1 MEEKPNYWSVL
12 PANVRYDKDLKANE
26 KILYSEITS
35 LMNKDGYCYA
45 SNKYFASLYNVDHSV
60 ISRWVNHLVE
70 KGYLESELV
79 YKENSKEIAYRK
91 LTTPLLIKK
100 SIGIDYLVNTPIDYL
115 VKDNNKYIS
124 INNNNNNSSSNTIF
138 DFIEINFGRTLNP
151 IEYEVISKWEDNE
164 LTRYA
169 IKQAVLNNKYNIK
182 YINTILNNYKLNHI
196 TNIAE
201 AEEQEGKF
209 KNRYVAKRKNGLE
222 EFLNAPDWLDKDLQ
236 ETPMSEAELKNLQK
250 EFEEFV

>member
-1 MEEKPNYWSVL
+1 MLNKSTTIKNELGLLLIISSLTAEK
-12 PANVRYDKDLKANE
+12 
-26 KILYSEITS
+26 
-35 LMNKDGYCYA
+35 GYCYA
-45 SNKYFASLYNVDHSV
+45 GNEYFSKLFNVEQETISRKIKKLEDKKYITIDYKKRGCQILSREIRLTKISIDDYQKYQSTIDKNVKENNISNKN
-60 ISRWVNHLVE
+60 IS
-70 KGYLESELV
+70 
-79 YKENSKEIAYRK
+79 
-91 LTTPLLIKK
+91 
-100 SIGIDYLVNTPIDYL
+100 
-115 VKDNNKYIS
+115 NK
-124 INNNNNNSSSNTIF
+124 NNSSSNTIF

-209 KNRYVAKRKNGLE
+209 KNRYIAKKKNGLE
-222 EFLNAPDWLDKDLQ
+222 EFLN
-236 ETPMSEAELKNLQK
+236 E
-250 EFEEFV
+250 

>member
-1 MEEKPNYWSVL
+1 MNNGYSICFNEWAL
-12 PANVRYDKDLKANE
+12 DKDIKNE
-26 KILYSEITS
+26 LGLLLIISS
-35 LMNKDGYCYA
+35 LTAEKGYCYA
-45 SNKYFASLYNVDHSV
+45 SNKYLASLFETTEET
-60 ISRWVNHLVE
+60 ISRKIKTLQDKNYITVE
-70 KGYLESELV
+70 YEKKGCEIKARKIRLTKISIDDYQKYQSTIDKNV
-79 YKENSKEIAYRK
+79 KENNIS
-91 LTTPLLIKK
+91 
-100 SIGIDYLVNTPIDYL
+100 
-115 VKDNNKYIS
+115 NKNIS
-124 INNNNNNSSSNTIF
+124 NKNNSSSNTIF

-209 KNRYVAKRKNGLE
+209 KNRYIAKKKNGLE
-222 EFLNAPDWLDKDLQ
+222 EFLN
-236 ETPMSEAELKNLQK
+236 E
-250 EFEEFV
+250 

>member
-1 MEEKPNYWSVL
+1 MNNGYSICFNEWAL
-12 PANVRYDKDLKANE
+12 DKDIKNE
-26 KILYSEITS
+26 LGLLLIISS
-35 LMNKDGYCYA
+35 LTAEKGYCYA
-45 SNKYFASLYNVDHSV
+45 SNKYLASLFETTEET
-60 ISRWVNHLVE
+60 ISRKIKTLQDKNYITVE
-70 KGYLESELV
+70 YEKKGCEIKARKIRLTKISIDDYQKYQSTIDKNV
-79 YKENSKEIAYRK
+79 KENNIS
-91 LTTPLLIKK
+91 
-100 SIGIDYLVNTPIDYL
+100 
-115 VKDNNKYIS
+115 NKNIS
-124 INNNNNNSSSNTIF
+124 NKNNSSSNTIF

-209 KNRYVAKRKNGLE
+209 KNRYIAKKKNGLE
-222 EFLNAPDWLDKDLQ
+222 EF
-236 ETPMSEAELKNLQK
+236 
-250 EFEEFV
+250 

>member
-1 MEEKPNYWSVL
+1 MKEKPNYWSIL
-12 PANVRYDKDLKANE
+12 PANVRYDKELKPNE

-35 LMNKDGYCYA
+35 LMNREGYCYA
-45 SNKYFASLYNVDHSV
+45 SNKYFASLYNVDPSV

-124 INNNNNNSSSNTIF
+124 INNNNNNSSSGDTIF
-138 DFIEINFGRTLNP
+138 DFIENNFGRLLNP
-151 IEYEVISKWEDNE
+151 IEYEVISQWEDTE

-169 IKQAVLNNKYNIK
+169 IKQAVLNSKFNVK
-182 YINTILNNYKLNHI
+182 YINTILHNYKMCGIRNVQ
-196 TNIAE
+196 E
-201 AEEQEGKF
+201 AEEQERKF
-209 KNRYVAKRKNGLE
+209 KKRYTKKKDELE
-222 EFLNAPDWLDKDLQ
+222 EWLNEQ
-236 ETPMSEAELKNLQK
+236 N
-250 EFEEFV
+250 